1 MTELYLIR
9 HGETEWNRSG
19 HHQGHMDSA
28 LTQTGIE
35 QAEAKGERL
44 KDEGHNFSAIYTSD
58 LYRAR
63 HTAELITA
71 QLEQKDI
78 IQDALP
84 LRERSLGVLEGLTY
98 PEIKQQLPEDYDLH
112 TAGDPHYRPEG
123 GESWADTFSRACPF
137 LREICRKHTG
147 QKIMAVSHGGVLG
160 MALRDALGLTL
171 LPPRRFSLPNVGLN
185 IFEYSDNDWTL
196 RTWGDTSHMNGV
208 TALDE
213 VMK

>member
-19 HHQGHMDSA
+19 HHQGQMDSA

-35 QAEAKGERL
+35 QAKAMGKRL
-44 KDEGHNFSAIYTSD
+44 KNEGHTFAAIYTSD

-63 HTAELITA
+63 HTAELIAATLG
-71 QLEQKDI
+71 QQEI

-84 LRERSLGVLEGLTY
+84 LRERALGVLEGLTY
-98 PEIKQQLPEDYDLH
+98 PEIEEQLPEDYELH
-112 TAGDPHYRPEG
+112 TVGDPHYRPEG

-137 LREICRKHTG
+137 LREICRKHDG
-147 QKIMAVSHGGVLG
+147 EKIMAVSHGGVLG

-185 IFEYSDNDWTL
+185 VFSYSDHNWTL
-196 RTWGDTSHMNGV
+196 NTWGDTSHMTGV
-208 TALDE
+208 TVLDE